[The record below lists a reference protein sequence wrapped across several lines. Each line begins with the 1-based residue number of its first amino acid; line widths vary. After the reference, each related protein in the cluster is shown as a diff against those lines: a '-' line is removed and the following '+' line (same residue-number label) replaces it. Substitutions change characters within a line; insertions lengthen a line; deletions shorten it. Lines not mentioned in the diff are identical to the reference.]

1 MAWVNLIIISDQET
15 SDQISDRLLELGAL
29 SASIQDKNLNQ
40 NDEEL
45 IFGEPHNGP
54 QQYWQNSK
62 IESLFSEH
70 DDVKKNYRNH

>member
-40 NDEEL
+40 MM
-45 IFGEPHNGP
+45 
-54 QQYWQNSK
+54 
-62 IESLFSEH
+62 
-70 DDVKKNYRNH
+70 RN